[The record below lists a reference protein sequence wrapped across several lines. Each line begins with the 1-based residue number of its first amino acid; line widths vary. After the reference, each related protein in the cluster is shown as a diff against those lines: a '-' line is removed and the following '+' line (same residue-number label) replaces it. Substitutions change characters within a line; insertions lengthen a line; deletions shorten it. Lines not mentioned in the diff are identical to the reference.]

1 MKDIN
6 EKSTTMNKLLL
17 GLIFTILLCA
27 SCTNRG
33 MVAIDNGIVKLEFDL
48 KQGTYKGIDMET
60 GQTCIYD
67 ASWRVNDFL
76 STDADSI
83 YYQIEAI
90 QDSLGKGQSIQ
101 VVSVKKGQPD
111 LVFNF
116 NLYDQE
122 PFVIMYGGIRNGTS
136 EGIQIKEISPV
147 ANARLFYGADI
158 SKNFKLIDGEG
169 GGCPTYIRETP
180 SLLSQNNM
188 ILHFGTDD
196 DFHTLVGGGA
206 SYGEFA
212 KYALIGEKEQRKA
225 DLKEHPVEDLQLVSY
240 IDVGEEAVGT
250 DTVQPYITLSSGA
263 PYKFEGNIAYKEART
278 VVWADREIGVKLHN
292 LDKDK
297 SYIVGL
303 SWCDDADRRKQTVH
317 LKYGDKEITCIED
330 CRLPSLAKGENAQII
345 YFEIP
350 AAANELEPQL
360 LVKQAGGGS
369 FGWDNE
375 LYSRQCSLLCKYC
388 LA

>member
-48 KQGTYKGIDMET
+48 KQGTYKGIDVET
-60 GQTCIYD
+60 GKTCIYD

-136 EGIQIKEISPV
+136 EGIQIKEISPFV
-147 ANARLFYGADI
+147 LR
-158 SKNFKLIDGEG
+158 
-169 GGCPTYIRETP
+169 
-180 SLLSQNNM
+180 
-188 ILHFGTDD
+188 
-196 DFHTLVGGGA
+196 
-206 SYGEFA
+206 
-212 KYALIGEKEQRKA
+212 
-225 DLKEHPVEDLQLVSY
+225 
-240 IDVGEEAVGT
+240 
-250 DTVQPYITLSSGA
+250 SG
-263 PYKFEGNIAYKEART
+263 Y
-278 VVWADREIGVKLHN
+278 L
-292 LDKDK
+292 
-297 SYIVGL
+297 
-303 SWCDDADRRKQTVH
+303 
-317 LKYGDKEITCIED
+317 
-330 CRLPSLAKGENAQII
+330 
-345 YFEIP
+345 
-350 AAANELEPQL
+350 
-360 LVKQAGGGS
+360 
-369 FGWDNE
+369 
-375 LYSRQCSLLCKYC
+375 
-388 LA
+388 